1 MKNTF
6 GSYYKVFIILFL
18 RIKMKLI
25 ICKIKT
31 KNRISMNKNFYNNKI
46 YNNHNRLPINKDPI
60 QLLLSNKNDY
70 KI

>member
-1 MKNTF
+1 
-6 GSYYKVFIILFL
+6 
-18 RIKMKLI
+18 MKLI